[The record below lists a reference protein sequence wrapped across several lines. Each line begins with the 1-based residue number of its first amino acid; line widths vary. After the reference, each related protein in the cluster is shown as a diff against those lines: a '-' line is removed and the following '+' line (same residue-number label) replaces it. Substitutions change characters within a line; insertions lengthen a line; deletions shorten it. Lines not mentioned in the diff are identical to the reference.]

1 MCNLTAI
8 LISCILRLDG
18 VKLREMFV
26 VANVLAG
33 GLTDNDALDSISVAI
48 LNHLQSM
55 TENERIM
62 TLKYIHALK
71 DLREVTP

>member
-1 MCNLTAI
+1 MCNLKTI

-18 VKLREMFV
+18 IKLRNMFV

-33 GLTDNDALDSISVAI
+33 GLTDNDALDSVSFAI

-55 TENERIM
+55 TENERTM

-71 DLREVTP
+71 DLREVTA